1 MSAYIWT
8 HTLQPTTCIYYQ
20 AGFHCYLYISFSVES
35 IFYIYTCQTSL
46 CFMTIKVIDIFLFL
60 ISYINQCFWLLAT
73 YKLDNPVFFLIFKV
87 DKTVDSFIS
96 AHKRPSFT
104 LLWIH
109 YNTLFGSLS
118 VEYTAVSY
126 NTYLLNVLEE
136 IQWKILI
143 MPKEN

>member
-8 HTLQPTTCIYYQ
+8 HTPQTTTCIYYQ
-20 AGFHCYLYISFSVES
+20 TGFHCYLYVSFSVES

-46 CFMTIKVIDIFLFL
+46 CFMTIIVIDIFLYL
-60 ISYINQCFWLLAT
+60 ISYINQCFWLLAI
-73 YKLDNPVFFLIFKV
+73 YKFDNHVFSLIFKV
-87 DKTVDSFIS
+87 DKAVDSFIS

-109 YNTLFGSLS
+109 YITLFGSLS
-118 VEYTAVSY
+118 MEYTAMSY
-126 NTYLLNVLEE
+126 NAYLPNVLEE